1 MPSLTRVQGRPLKR
15 PQLSPRMLEKRRK
28 AAIDWVLGDDSGG
41 RHASFLRIGRFR
53 ARSSVAV
60 RGCSDGPGQ

>member
-41 RHASFLRIGRFR
+41 RRLFSPDWSL
-53 ARSSVAV
+53 S
-60 RGCSDGPGQ
+60 CSLFCRCTRVL